1 MALWQWNPTSFQGKD
16 LSEKV
21 SPESTASLTEKVTT
35 APIIVQ
41 SVTFIKK
48 GLKKSKAPAEV
59 IEIAPGK
66 IVEPEKN
73 VTATW
78 PPDVRTLIDSFL
90 ALEQPTKPF
99 YLEDHRHIVNPV
111 KFFESLRRGIEAGPA
126 GPRARMGTLQCDL
139 RKLNAYLN

>member
-78 PPDVRTLIDSFL
+78 PPASAALRTLSAVMALSARL
-90 ALEQPTKPF
+90 A
-99 YLEDHRHIVNPV
+99 
-111 KFFESLRRGIEAGPA
+111 AGA
-126 GPRARMGTLQCDL
+126 AVSTL
-139 RKLNAYLN
+139 